1 MARPPI
7 TKSRPWT
14 PSRGQFK
21 GRTFATERSYRDA
34 LAQAKGFRSWH
45 DQQREAKKVS
55 AMSYGALRESQK
67 QARSRALKALAKM
80 RRGKS
85 LTEAAREAETTPNTV
100 VRYAGSQLHHEGGR
114 MVASKS
120 DRMFRQMWAYTTEGL
135 QPVAVRTSKQASLI
149 GQHRN
154 AVKKFRRGDETALRK
169 FAGVKVGG
177 VELEVRPDVL
187 EEYFRTTTPEFEGPQ
202 SG

>member
-1 MARPPI
+1 MSRPPI
-7 TKSRPWT
+7 SKSRPWM
-14 PSRGQFK
+14 PSSGQFK
-21 GRTFATERSYRDA
+21 GRTFHTEREYHDA
-34 LAQAKGFRSWH
+34 LAQARGFRNWY
-45 DQQREAKKVS
+45 DEQREAKKVS
-55 AMSYGALRESQK
+55 AKSYGALRDSQK
-67 QARSRALKALAKM
+67 QARSRALSALGKM

-85 LTEAAREAETTPNTV
+85 LTEAAREAKTTPNTV
-100 VRYAGSQLHHEGGR
+100 ARYVGSQLHREGGR

-120 DRMFRQMWAYTTEGL
+120 DRMFRQMWAYTTEGR
-135 QPVAVRTSKQASLI
+135 QPVAVRSSKQASLI

-177 VELEVRPDVL
+177 YELEVRPDVL
-187 EEYFRTTTPEFEGPQ
+187 EEFFRTTTPEYEGPQ